1 MARVT
6 RRARTSLPRTPA
18 VLALLLLALSLGA
31 QLAWPAPPPGHCVV
45 KMPCCAGGQC
55 PLGARHGAGPFL
67 LRCDGAPRAAT
78 APTTLPP
85 IELAVAVRATTPSFC
100 GRLPVVDS
108 APGVPLFRHPE
119 TPPPERPAAIPASSL
134 ATI

>member
-1 MARVT
+1 MARVK

-18 VLALLLLALSLGA
+18 VLALLLALSLGA
-31 QLAWPAPPPGHCVV
+31 QLAWPARPPSHCAIE
-45 KMPCCAGGQC
+45 MPCCAGGQC

-78 APTTLPP
+78 APTAPPP
-85 IELAVAVRATTPSFC
+85 IVLAVAFMAATPSFC
-100 GRLPVVDS
+100 GHLPVVDS
-108 APGVPLFRHPE
+108 AHGVSLFRQPE
-119 TPPPERPAAIPASSL
+119 TPPPERPATIPASSL